1 MHTLFCAANNRAYQT
16 IAASKVMSDFVPNSV
31 VDDASNELVEKEE
44 SGSESGG
51 SENSDYYLFSDG
63 AYDIL
68 NSYTEEDGPFKLIL
82 CVNNSLSMGKGKVA
96 AQCCH
101 ATLGAYK
108 IAIKYCQTAVENW
121 EDDGQ
126 AKVAVKVDT
135 EAEMADLQAK
145 AMAAGL
151 VSYFVQDEGRT
162 QIAAGSRTVLA
173 IGPAPAYAF
182 QGLTSHLKLL

>member
-1 MHTLFCAANNRAYQT
+1 
-16 IAASKVMSDFVPNSV
+16 MSEFVPSSV
-31 VDDASNELVEKEE
+31 VDDTEKELVENEE
-44 SGSESGG
+44 SGSENEG
-51 SENSDYYLFSDG
+51 SENSDDYLFSDG
-63 AYDIL
+63 AYEII
-68 NSYTEEDGPFKLIL
+68 NNYTEEDGPFKLIL
-82 CVNNSLSMGKGKVA
+82 CVNNSLAMGKGKVA

-108 IAIKYCQTAVENW
+108 IAIKHCQTAVENW

-135 EAEMADLQAK
+135 EAEMVDLQAK
-145 AMAAGL
+145 ALAAGL
-151 VSYFVQDEGRT
+151 VSYFVQDAGRT
-162 QIAAGSRTVLA
+162 EIAAGSRTVLA

>member
-1 MHTLFCAANNRAYQT
+1 MA
-16 IAASKVMSDFVPNSV
+16 DFVPNP
-31 VDDASNELVEKEE
+31 EE
-44 SGSESGG
+44 ENTNQLDLENDEGEGSESDGT
-51 SENSDYYLFSDG
+51 ENSDDYLFSDG
-63 AYDIL
+63 VYDIL
-68 NSYTEEDGPFKLIL
+68 NNYTEEDGPFKLVL
-82 CVNNSLSMGKGKVA
+82 CVNNSLGMGKGKIA

-108 IAIKYCQTAVENW
+108 ISLKHCQTVLEQW

-135 EAEMADLQAK
+135 EAEMVDLQAK
-145 AMAAGL
+145 ALAAGL
-151 VSYFVQDEGRT
+151 VTYFVADEGRT

>member
-1 MHTLFCAANNRAYQT
+1 
-16 IAASKVMSDFVPNSV
+16 MSEFVP
-31 VDDASNELVEKEE
+31 SNTESENEVPVENNDEE
-44 SGSESGG
+44 SEYDG
-51 SENSDYYLFSDG
+51 SENSDDYLFSDG
-63 AYDIL
+63 SYEIL
-68 NSYTEEDGPFKLIL
+68 NSYTEEDCPFKLIL

-108 IAIKYCQTAVENW
+108 IAMKYCPTGIENW
-121 EDDGQ
+121 EDEGQ

-135 EAEMADLQAK
+135 EAELVDLQAK

-151 VSYFVQDEGRT
+151 VTYFVADAGRT